1 MSYESSL
8 IEIKVCVA
16 KKIRFWIEEI
26 KKFDCEGILI
36 LNITGGSFS
45 KNKINSKS
53 IENDERDN
61 ETRGGQTAPE
71 IVRVPRQGL
80 GGH

>member
-1 MSYESSL
+1 M
-8 IEIKVCVA
+8 
-16 KKIRFWIEEI
+16 
-26 KKFDCEGILI
+26 I

-61 ETRGGQTAPE
+61 ETRGGQIAPE
-71 IVRVPRQGL
+71 IVRVPSQGL
-80 GGH
+80 GGHQMEQGRASNLLSR

>member
-61 ETRGGQTAPE
+61 ETGGGQTALK
-71 IVRVPRQGL
+71 IVWVSRKGL
-80 GGH
+80 GWH